1 MLFLCGRFVF
11 VMQYLRRNLALLFAL
26 CALVALSRCGR
37 KGSPG
42 GGPVDTTPPT
52 LVRAEPPNNTTQFNS
67 DRIRLYFDE
76 YIRLEDVQ
84 NQLIISPPLKN
95 KPVITPMG
103 GARKYVEIQLKDTL
117 LENTTYTFN
126 FGQSIVDNNE
136 GNPNNFLTYVF
147 STGDYIDSLSLS
159 GAVSDALNLKPD
171 PFISVLLHEID
182 TAFTDSVIYTKIPY
196 YLTNTLDS
204 AVTFSLNN
212 LKPGSYHLIALKDVG
227 KNNLFDQGV
236 DKIGFVSDTITLP
249 TDEAY
254 VLNLFQEIP
263 NYGVLPPSFT
273 AANHI
278 VFGYYGDTAP
288 VITMLSQLP
297 DSVETKLTKEPGK
310 DSLNLWI
317 TSNSVDSLVFTLR
330 HPNLETEIDTFTVK
344 PITKARDS
352 MVLLWEPRLNLNF
365 IDTVFLNAT
374 LPIAKIDTS
383 KFKMMGQDSLPVR
396 FTPILDTIT
405 NRVRI
410 DFEKNEDET
419 YLMDIFPGG
428 VTDFFGDTNDT
439 LRNRWTTGSP
449 DDYGILRVILT
460 GEVEFP
466 IVVQLLDDKDNIS
479 RSLFLEQN
487 TNVEFPSLPPGKYRI
502 RLIFDSN
509 KNGRWD
515 TGDYMSKR
523 QPERIIYYPGT
534 IEIRAN
540 WEQMETFRIQG

>member
-1 MLFLCGRFVF
+1 
-11 VMQYLRRNLALLFAL
+11 MQYLRRNLALLFAL

-42 GGPVDTTPPT
+42 GGPLDTTPPT
-52 LVRAEPPNNTTQFNS
+52 LVRAEPPNNTTRFNS

-159 GAVSDALNLKPD
+159 GAVSDALNLKPES
-171 PFISVLLHEID
+171 FISVLLHEID
-182 TAFTDSVIYTKIPY
+182 TAFTDSVIYNKIPY

-249 TDEAY
+249 TDEVY
-254 VLNLFQEIP
+254 VLNLFREIP
-263 NYGVLPPSFT
+263 NYGVLPPSFS
-273 AANHI
+273 AANHL
-278 VFGYYGDTAP
+278 VFGYYGNTPP

-330 HPNLETEIDTFTVK
+330 HPNLETKIDTFTVK

-352 MVLLWEPRLNLNF
+352 MVLSWAPRQNLNF
-365 IDTVFLNAT
+365 TDTVFLNAS
-374 LPIAKIDTS
+374 LPIAQIDTS
-383 KFKMMGQDSLPVR
+383 KFKMMGQDSLPVP

-405 NRVRI
+405 NRVRFE
-410 DFEKNEDET
+410 FEKNEDAT
-419 YLMDIFPGG
+419 YLMDVFPGG

-449 DDYGILRVILT
+449 DDYGILRLILT

-466 IVVQLLDDKDNIS
+466 IVVQLLDERDEIS

-515 TGDYMSKR
+515 TGDYMDKR

-534 IEIRAN
+534 VEIRAN
-540 WEQMETFRIQG
+540 WEQMETFRIQE